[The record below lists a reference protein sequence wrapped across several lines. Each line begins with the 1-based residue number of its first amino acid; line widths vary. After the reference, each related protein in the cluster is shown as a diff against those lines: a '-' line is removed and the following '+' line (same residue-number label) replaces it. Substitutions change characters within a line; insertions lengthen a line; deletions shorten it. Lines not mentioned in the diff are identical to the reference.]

1 MLKKK
6 FILQGLTSNTHVDAI
21 RRIFEVP
28 KIQQVILSVAFI
40 NEEGVLLL
48 EKEIQL
54 FSNKTK
60 VFSGIRNDITSY
72 QGLARLL
79 SLGATVYTVDTGARN
94 IVFHPKIYLAKG
106 VNEARLVI
114 GSANLTLGGLNN
126 NIEAG
131 IAMDFD
137 LSDTSEKELVE
148 SIENEFTNLPS
159 NDPEHITLIRSEEEL
174 ESLKQNGRVLD
185 ESEVL
190 PPRPT
195 VKGTHP
201 SNDIISR
208 IKLSVPR
215 RYRTIKRT
223 RIKTKITQKPIVTTR
238 AEALSLTTNKD
249 RLKLMWESKPLTER
263 DLNIPSGNNT
273 NPTGSISLDKG
284 LLGEGIDQRHYFRE
298 ELFSHLGWEKGTTE
312 TVEETEAK
320 FELIVRGVSYG
331 KFNLRIAHTIGT
343 GSIAYKQHNAM
354 TRLSWGQAKQ
364 YIAQPDLIGRTLS
377 LYRDEENPTRFLLE
391 ID

>member
-1 MLKKK
+1 MIKRK

-21 RRIFEVP
+21 KRIFEVP
-28 KIQQVILSVAFI
+28 EIQQIILSVAFI
-40 NEEGVLLL
+40 NEEGVILL
-48 EKEIQL
+48 ENEIRS
-54 FSNKTK
+54 FNNKTK

-79 SLGATVYTVDTGARN
+79 NLGATIYTVDTGARN
-94 IVFHPKIYLAKG
+94 IVFHPKIYLARG

-131 IAMDFD
+131 MAMDFD
-137 LSDTSEKELVE
+137 LTDTSEKELVE
-148 SIENEFTNLPS
+148 SIENEFINLS
-159 NDPEHITLIRSEEEL
+159 SGDPEHVTLITSEEQLEL
-174 ESLKQNGRVLD
+174 LRQNGRVLD
-185 ESEVL
+185 ELEVL

-195 VKGTHP
+195 VKGINP

-223 RIKTKITQKPIVTTR
+223 RTKTEATQTPIVTIPT
-238 AEALSLTTNKD
+238 ASLSYTTNKD
-249 RLKLMWESKPLTER
+249 RLKLMWESKSLTER

-284 LLGEGIDQRHYFRE
+284 LLGEGIDHRHYFRE
-298 ELFSHLGWEKGTTE
+298 ELFSHLGWKTGTTE
-312 TVEETEAK
+312 TVEETEAE

-331 KFNLRIAHTIGT
+331 EFHLRIAHTIGT
-343 GSIAYKQHNAM
+343 ESIAYKQHNAM